1 MNRFTQK
8 KSSSHFLRRL
18 LTTAILFSCL
28 VMFLLFGTSRVQ
40 KTAADSQADSLRL
53 AILHSA
59 VHSYAME
66 GRYPES
72 IDYIRDHYG
81 ITWNP
86 DKYLVS
92 YEIIGSNLMPDVNV
106 FQRTNKKK

>member
-1 MNRFTQK
+1 MNRFTQT
-8 KSSSHFLRRL
+8 KSSAYLLRRVVTSVL
-18 LTTAILFSCL
+18 LFCCL
-28 VMFLLFGTSRVQ
+28 VFFLLFGTSRVQ
-40 KTAADSQADSLRL
+40 ETAGDSQAESLRL

-72 IDYIRDHYG
+72 IDYIREHYG
-81 ITWNP
+81 IDWNP

-106 FQRTNKKK
+106 FQRTDTRN

>member
-8 KSSSHFLRRL
+8 KSSSHLLRRL
-18 LTTAILFSCL
+18 LTSVLLFGCL
-28 VMFLLFGTSRVQ
+28 VFFLLLGTSRVQ
-40 KTAADSQADSLRL
+40 ENAGDSQADSLRL

-66 GRYPES
+66 GRYPGS
-72 IDYIRDHYG
+72 IDYIREHYG
-81 ITWNP
+81 IDWNP
-86 DKYLVS
+86 DKYLVT

-106 FQRTNKKK
+106 FQRKDTRN

>member
-8 KSSSHFLRRL
+8 KSSSHLLRRL
-18 LTTAILFSCL
+18 LVTVVLFSSL
-28 VMFLLFGTSRVQ
+28 VTVLLFGTPRVQ
-40 KTAADSQADSLRL
+40 KTAGDSQAESLRL

-81 ITWNP
+81 ISWNP

-106 FQRTNKKK
+106 FQRTDTKK